1 MNKLTEEEFKEIKEM
16 QENFQNAKLT
26 LGDLE
31 ITKKSVLDQVGDMKV
46 QFAQI
51 ESSLIEKYGAD
62 SVIDMSTG
70 ENKRERCADCIT
82 G

>member
-1 MNKLTEEEFKEIKEM
+1 MKKLTEEEFKEIKET

-31 ITKKSVLDQVGDMKV
+31 ITKKSVLDQIGDMKV

-70 ENKRERCADCIT
+70 EIKEKDVQT
-82 G
+82 V

>member
-1 MNKLTEEEFKEIKEM
+1 MKKLTEEEFKEIKEM

-62 SVIDMSTG
+62 SVVDMSTG
-70 ENKRERCADCIT
+70 EIKEKDVQT
-82 G
+82 V

>member
-1 MNKLTEEEFKEIKEM
+1 MKKLTEEEFKEIKEM

-31 ITKKSVLDQVGDMKV
+31 ITKKSVLDQIGDMKV

-70 ENKRERCADCIT
+70 EIKEKDVQT
-82 G
+82 V

>member
-1 MNKLTEEEFKEIKEM
+1 MAKLTEKEFNEIKEM
-16 QENFQNAKLT
+16 QKNFQNAKMT

-51 ESSLIEKYGAD
+51 ESSLIEKYGVD

-70 ENKRERCADCIT
+70 EIKDKDVQAV
-82 G
+82 

>member
-1 MNKLTEEEFKEIKEM
+1 MKKLTEEEFKEIKEM
-16 QENFQNAKLT
+16 QKNFQNAKLT

-51 ESSLIEKYGAD
+51 ESSLIEKYGVD

-70 ENKRERCADCIT
+70 EIKDKDVQAV
-82 G
+82 

>member
-70 ENKRERCADCIT
+70 EIKEKDVQT
-82 G
+82 V

>member
-1 MNKLTEEEFKEIKEM
+1 MKKLTEEEFKEIKEM
-16 QENFQNAKLT
+16 QENFQNAKMT

-70 ENKRERCADCIT
+70 EIKEKDVQT
-82 G
+82 V

>member
-31 ITKKSVLDQVGDMKV
+31 ITKKSVLDQVGDMKG

-70 ENKRERCADCIT
+70 EIKEKDVQT
-82 G
+82 V

>member
-1 MNKLTEEEFKEIKEM
+1 MKKLTEEEFKEIKEM
-16 QENFQNAKLT
+16 QEKFQNAKLT

-31 ITKKSVLDQVGDMKV
+31 ITKKSVLDQIGDMKV

-70 ENKRERCADCIT
+70 EIKEKDVQT
-82 G
+82 V

>member
-1 MNKLTEEEFKEIKEM
+1 MKKLTEEEFKEIKEM

-70 ENKRERCADCIT
+70 EIKEKDVQT
-82 G
+82 V

>member
-1 MNKLTEEEFKEIKEM
+1 MKTITDNELAQIKEM
-16 QENFQNAKLT
+16 NAKFQSAKMT

-31 ITKKSVLDQVGDMKV
+31 ITKQSILDQIGDMKV

-70 ENKRERCADCIT
+70 EIKEKDVQT
-82 G
+82 V